1 MIIYNITTHV
11 SWNIHDAWLAWM
23 KETYLPEVMKTGCFI
38 KYQLLCLIDID
49 ETEGPT
55 YAIQF
60 YAKNIE
66 DYNHYTTTFAPALKQ
81 AGIDKWGSNT
91 IAFSTIMQIVH

>member
-60 YAKNIE
+60 YAAGKDDYYKYIE
-66 DYNHYTTTFAPALKQ
+66 NFADRLKQ
-81 AGIDKWGSNT
+81 KSIDRWGDQF
-91 IAFSTIMQIVH
+91 IAFNSLMQIVH